1 MNLPVHKHRKYLR
14 AKFKAEP
21 ESLNLREAKEW
32 LEITLNDRQGSIRR
46 RKRVQ
51 SLAKDKVKL
60 ERESEVKTAT
70 IVHMEHQENLVKKI
84 KELEKQ
90 REDLRDSRDRLC
102 KYVIRLKTRSEWIK
116 EKARYQMFRA
126 HEHFEEPVDE
136 LYEELISYDNRQ
148 KYGAHTKMILTDHKE
163 ISKAKKARIDTQLK
177 IEDPFYKTK
186 ETK

>member
-1 MNLPVHKHRKYLR
+1 MDLRIRKRALEGTMCGGIKKTEIMSMSQQKLKLRFPRKMNLPVHKHRKYLR

-84 KELEKQ
+84 
-90 REDLRDSRDRLC
+90 
-102 KYVIRLKTRSEWIK
+102 
-116 EKARYQMFRA
+116 
-126 HEHFEEPVDE
+126 
-136 LYEELISYDNRQ
+136 
-148 KYGAHTKMILTDHKE
+148 
-163 ISKAKKARIDTQLK
+163 
-177 IEDPFYKTK
+177 
-186 ETK
+186 